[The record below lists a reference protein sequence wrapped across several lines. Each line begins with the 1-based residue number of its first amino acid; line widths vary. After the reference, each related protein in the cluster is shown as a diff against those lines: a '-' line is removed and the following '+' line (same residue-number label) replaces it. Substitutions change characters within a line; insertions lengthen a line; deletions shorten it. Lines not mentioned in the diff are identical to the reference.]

1 MPDQTLAPMRA
12 RAERWFS
19 VAVATRV
26 NSVLS
31 VFFEKLS
38 SQEDSFA
45 AVQVVE
51 SAWREAAGQG
61 EEAGFQLESIPLLE
75 RLKGKAIS
83 LDNPAGAAVAAA
95 ADAALLISS
104 YHRDDNPR
112 VAEVMASALTV
123 ALEFDRHGI
132 AAPEGYAS
140 WLSFESLGHADL
152 ANLVFGDE
160 ARLDPGDSFEIRFKS
175 GEDSMTYR
183 NSIKAWLRD
192 VR

>member
-1 MPDQTLAPMRA
+1 MPDQTLAPKRA

-26 NSVLS
+26 TSVLS
-31 VFFEKLS
+31 VFFEKLAR
-38 SQEDSFA
+38 QEDSFA
-45 AVQVVE
+45 AVQAIE
-51 SAWREAAGQG
+51 SAWRGAAGQG
-61 EEAGFQLESIPLLE
+61 EEGGFQLESIPLLE
-75 RLKGKAIS
+75 RLKEKAIS
-83 LDNPAGAAVAAA
+83 LENPASAAVAAGV
-95 ADAALLISS
+95 DAALLVSS
-104 YHRDDNPR
+104 YHRDGNPR

-123 ALEFDRHGI
+123 ALECDRHGI

-160 ARLDPGDSFEIRFKS
+160 ARLDPGDSFEVRFKS
-175 GEDSMTYR
+175 GEESMNYR